1 MLVKE
6 NSSTKI
12 IEDKMEFT
20 FKDLEIIGK
29 YKIGKI
35 DVVFYRNSKKFL
47 FFKSMIQVKLL
58 QLLEFQN

>member
-12 IEDKMEFT
+12 IEDKIGFK
-20 FKDLEIIGK
+20 FKDLEMIGK

-47 FFKSMIQVKLL
+47 FFKSMIQVKLP
-58 QLLEFQN
+58 Q